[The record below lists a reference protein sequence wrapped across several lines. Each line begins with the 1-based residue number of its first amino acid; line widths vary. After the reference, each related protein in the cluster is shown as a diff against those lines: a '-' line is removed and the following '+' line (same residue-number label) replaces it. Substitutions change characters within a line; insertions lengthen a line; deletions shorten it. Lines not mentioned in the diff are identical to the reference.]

1 MASPIHPG
9 PVAWTGENPGI
20 YLKDTQDGPWTGLAT
35 FFRIV
40 YSPHGMGSG
49 VVVLGEPGVAKG
61 LPEVR
66 NFCISDNEALAR
78 YLVDGFFSKFASFR
92 VSPGIGA
99 LSYLPA
105 TEVARAGDTRTRY
118 QEIVRSTELE
128 VVMTWDGL
136 GEPYAVDMPPHM
148 GATKVHEMYSV
159 FIDAREAGITIN
171 GAPLAGRVVE
181 RDFALTRKSTAF
193 LAFSESWMQV
203 SDGPSADATPA

>member
-1 MASPIHPG
+1 MTSPIHPS
-9 PVAWTGENPGI
+9 PVSWTGENPGI
-20 YLKDTQDGPWTGLAT
+20 YLKGAQDGPWTGLAT

-49 VVVLGEPGVAKG
+49 VLVLGEPGVARG
-61 LPEVR
+61 LPDVQ

-92 VSPGIGA
+92 VSPGMAAII
-99 LSYLPA
+99 YLPA
-105 TEVARAGDTRTRY
+105 TEVARAGDTRSRY
-118 QEIVRSTELE
+118 QEIVKSAEFE

-136 GEPYAVDMPPHM
+136 GTPYAVDMPPAM

-159 FIDAREAGITIN
+159 FIDADTASITIN
-171 GAPLAGRVVE
+171 GTPLTGHVVE

-203 SDGPSADATPA
+203 SDSPPA